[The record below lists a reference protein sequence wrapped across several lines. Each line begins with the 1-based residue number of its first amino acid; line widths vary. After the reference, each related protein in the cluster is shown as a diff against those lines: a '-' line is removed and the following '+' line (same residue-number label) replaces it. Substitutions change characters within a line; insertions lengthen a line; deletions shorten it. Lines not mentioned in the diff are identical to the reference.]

1 MLKVFIINEKAD
13 YQQDPELKKQ
23 ALIEIINDYN
33 ALFNTNHSIAQ
44 FDSYYQDIQTR
55 IKDQKYTNQD
65 LPHMVSDA
73 DSTSQISLD
82 CSLLVSSPLKR
93 AMASSTALCCERK
106 SKISS
111 IKTKRG

>member
-1 MLKVFIINEKAD
+1 VFKNLESKPVSSISTTI
-13 YQQDPELKKQ
+13 ELKKQ

-65 LPHMVSDA
+65 L
-73 DSTSQISLD
+73 
-82 CSLLVSSPLKR
+82 R

-106 SKISS
+106 SKILPYGLVSFN
-111 IKTKRG
+111 TLLVRENA